1 MLASLYAISPTTIT
15 SIIGK
20 TYPIEPKNPSITPLR
35 VFPTIPQI
43 PKLLKKSKSETA
55 TKIQRYTSL
64 TIFSFFF
71 ASSAFLF
78 LSAAFC
84 LLVSAAFLAL
94 VELLFLVF
102 VVFFLA
108 VAFLVFDFLPLLF
121 DVVLATFH
129 TSFLIS
135 TYSSYSLLIVI
146 LL

>member
-20 TYPIEPKNPSITPLR
+20 TYPIEPKTPSITPLR

-102 VVFFLA
+102 VVFVLA

>member
-1 MLASLYAISPTTIT
+1 MQL
-15 SIIGK
+15 
-20 TYPIEPKNPSITPLR
+20 E
-35 VFPTIPQI
+35 V
-43 PKLLKKSKSETA
+43 
-55 TKIQRYTSL
+55 
-64 TIFSFFF
+64 
-71 ASSAFLF
+71 
-78 LSAAFC
+78 
-84 LLVSAAFLAL
+84 VSAAFLAL